1 MLSDEGQGTA
11 SAGEDADGGGSERRR
26 AYRRRV
32 PCGRGALLEVAGRNH
47 IVGLADVS
55 VTGAYITTRAPLA
68 VGEVHALTILVL
80 PDRFE
85 LSLRSLVVRIALGE
99 EESPSHPRGVALHF
113 VDPDAATRALLQR
126 FVGRP
131 EAAR

>member
-11 SAGEDADGGGSERRR
+11 SAGEEMDGGGSERRR
-26 AYRRRV
+26 AYRRRL
-32 PCGRGALLEVAGRNH
+32 PFGRGAVLDVAGRSH